1 MSFLTLIAAKLILI
15 GPSSLPPYFPPS
27 LRPFRSRSHP
37 WLSGHRLSQAIPRP
51 LSPPQIHPSLSPSLS
66 PSLPPSGPSAL
77 GHIPG
82 YLDTVFPKQSLGYLA
97 LVANLG
103 LVLYL
108 FLVGV
113 ELDPEVLRRNGKK
126 AVSIAVVGIALPF
139 GLGCLISPLHFN
151 KLPIKDP
158 G

>member
-1 MSFLTLIAAKLILI
+1 
-15 GPSSLPPYFPPS
+15 
-27 LRPFRSRSHP
+27 
-37 WLSGHRLSQAIPRP
+37 
-51 LSPPQIHPSLSPSLS
+51 
-66 PSLPPSGPSAL
+66 
-77 GHIPG
+77 
-82 YLDTVFPKQSLGYLA
+82 
-97 LVANLG
+97 

-139 GLGCLISPLHFN
+139 GLGCLISPLLFN
-151 KLPIKDP
+151 KLLIKDP